1 MIFSVIPLAQFVV
14 STSRH
19 VQNLKL
25 TMLLRKKHSTPLSQ
39 FASISEAKQQLLRQQ
54 CVNANCELHRS
65 LDAVEYPK
73 EQLLNN
79 WEYKTVV
86 QHPTAPKKMYL
97 EPPREFEW
105 QPEVDLNSMGE
116 AGWELVSV
124 TSIDHGSEGRTSE
137 LRFYFKRLRES

>member
-1 MIFSVIPLAQFVV
+1 MTGAVITLAQFVV

-39 FASISEAKQQLLRQQ
+39 FARFLVTKQQLLRQQ

-97 EPPREFEW
+97 EPPRDFEW